1 MLKFNFILTKMED
14 DLETLSI
21 KVTQMKNLS
30 IAIQDHV
37 NEDIKSLNMI
47 NIENVS
53 DHMKHIIQMIVE
65 MKDGG
70 QSPRL
75 IIFAWI
81 MVLIMI
87 LYSLMV

>member
-1 MLKFNFILTKMED
+1 MED